1 MRDKLTYAN
10 VTATLA
16 LFIALGGS
24 SYAAVKITGKN
35 VADGSLTTRDV
46 KNRSLL
52 KRDFKAGQL
61 PAGAPGAQGPKG
73 EQGIQGL
80 NGTDGAPGAPGS
92 AAAFAAL
99 HPDGSIYP
107 TLSKNV
113 DRSTHIGAA
122 NSGFYCLHTTVSRD
136 NLVASLYGGVAGQV
150 SVMFYVNNIHCT
162 GADDP
167 GYNVTVNTFD
177 GAGVAADRAFMIAIN

>member
-1 MRDKLTYAN
+1 MPKQFTYAN

-24 SYAAVKITGKN
+24 SYAAVKITGKD
-35 VADGSLTTRDV
+35 VADGSLTTKDV

-52 KRDFKAGQL
+52 KGDFKAGQL
-61 PAGAPGAQGPKG
+61 AAGAPGAQGQKG

-92 AAAFAAL
+92 AAAFAAV
-99 HPDGSIYP
+99 HPDGGIYP
-107 TLSKNV
+107 SLSKNV
-113 DRSTHIGAA
+113 DRSTHVGAVD
-122 NSGFYCLHTTVSRD
+122 SGFYCLHTAVTRD

-162 GADDP
+162 GAGDP

-177 GAGVAADRAFMIAIN
+177 GTGVAADRAFMIAIN